1 MSIFDNDANLPG
13 VITEVETDYAFGYDT
28 SKFGSTDSVV
38 IIGTAFN
45 GPVGQPVQIYSPE
58 HASYVFGATYD
69 SVRNIETSLVPGI
82 KDAWD
87 RGCRTIY
94 ACRVGGKD
102 MQKDFEFNIDTDYRL
117 RVSTM
122 FPSNTGK
129 DCYFLFDSTNGDETI
144 TFFKPAERAT
154 ISEKRQGL
162 VQGSDSV
169 LSTTIR
175 LGADYGI
182 TSSGRLIEAIRTF
195 NNHPFNNVLKL
206 SVVDQDNNDVTE
218 SKEAF
223 ELPLGIMFPG
233 LYMIGRE
240 RSLCEERTKTQF
252 HIVKEGAVEGDDA
265 AQLPYANFK
274 QPYFRSL
281 VVNTD
286 VTQPLPIYH
295 SSMNELKAM
304 LQKVHVTM
312 DKNWD
317 FLEILDGADKA
328 FKKDEVDYEEADLSG
343 FALYER
349 LGCGYA
355 VTAHA
360 IQRMGKEISRM
371 PDPNDATK
379 EIVVCEEL
387 TPRIKETPVSDRNHT
402 LPVLDGIYSVLQDAE
417 ITYRVLACANVDD
430 KIDGKMP
437 RADEFRKTTAQEVG
451 LLETE
456 GLDGTPR
463 IVLTSKVDVKDRTDA
478 RSYEVRFE
486 KIDKSLV
493 DSIDDIYTNTVYKVI
508 PEVPYDEA
516 KFDKAKVANGTL
528 VMAVKDGEGILIRF
542 NEKGWAKITGK
553 GVLDTGYIV
562 SGDEGCHLAECT
574 GVGADGK
581 LFVFKHVDPVVANGV
596 AMLKN
601 KKYILGESLSHVFVF
616 QAVDGKPLLELGDLK
631 AMLTEEEEPILVYAE
646 SHPFGKGKLLIKSS
660 MYDTF
665 TLEELVDYL
674 NEDEVV
680 KKIFSARLGGDALN
694 RGDFVNQ
701 LMVAPKEAVLNED
714 GTTKEEAVK
723 GNLVSQMEVDRVLV
737 YDYSLYIP
745 FRSLDNFARQL
756 AQHCTYTELKTCPTW
771 GFIGHSRVNNITL
784 SGVAQRVEQAIATK
798 YDFYAKNNYGRNLL
812 DRTNTPYPIGK
823 NVNVIFTQYQV
834 PMESEGYTVIANGAA
849 GYAGMVSNL
858 PLDQSST
865 NQPINIPELSF
876 TLTQSQLVSLT
887 GKGIV
892 TIKKSFTKGNVITDG
907 ITMAPADSV
916 FRRLAAARVVGAV
929 ETLIRQACEPFI
941 GKQNHTANRNALNTA
956 IEANLQSIKGVLIE
970 DFRFTMNDN
979 PALRKLSYIEINYQ
993 IVPVYE
999 IREVRNTIKVKD
1011 SLDS

>member
-58 HASYVFGATYD
+58 HARYVFGATYD
-69 SVRNIETSLVPGI
+69 SVRNIETTLVPGI

-129 DCYFLFDSTNGDETI
+129 DCYFLYDSTNGDETI
-144 TFFKPAERAT
+144 TFYKPAERAT

-162 VQGSDSV
+162 VQGSDTV
-169 LSTTIR
+169 LSTTLR

-182 TSSGRLIEAIRTF
+182 TSSGRLVEAIRTF
-195 NNHPFNNVLKL
+195 NQHPFNNVLKM
-206 SVVDQDNNDVTE
+206 SIIDQDGNDVTE

-295 SSMNELKAM
+295 SAMNEFKAM

-312 DKNWD
+312 DKDWD
-317 FLEILDGADKA
+317 FLSILDGCDKA
-328 FKKDEVDYEEADLSG
+328 FKKDEQDYEEADLSG

-360 IQRMGKEISRM
+360 IQRMGKEIERK
-371 PDPNDATK
+371 PDPDNAGK
-379 EIVVCEEL
+379 EIITYEEL
-387 TPRIKETPVSDRNHT
+387 TPRIKETPVSDRNRT
-402 LPVLDGIYSVLQDAE
+402 LPVLDGVYSVLQDAE
-417 ITYRVLACANVDD
+417 ITYRVLTCANVDD
-430 KIDGKMP
+430 KVEGKLP
-437 RADEFRKTTAQEVG
+437 RAEEFRKTTAQEVG
-451 LLETE
+451 LLKTE
-456 GLDGTPR
+456 GLDGSPR
-463 IVLTSKVDVKDRTDA
+463 IILTSKVDKKDRTDA
-478 RSYEVRFE
+478 RAYDIKFE
-486 KIDKSLV
+486 KIEKSLV
-493 DSIDDIYTNTVYKVI
+493 DDVNDIYTDTVYKVI
-508 PEVPYDEA
+508 PEVAYDEKA
-516 KFDKAKVANGTL
+516 FDKAKVANGTL
-528 VMAVKDGEGILIRF
+528 VMAMKDGEGKLIRF
-542 NEKGWAKITGK
+542 NEKGWAKIDGY
-553 GVLDTGYIV
+553 GVEGTGYIV
-562 SGDEGCHLAECT
+562 SNEEGTFLAECA
-574 GVGADGK
+574 GVGADK
-581 LFVFKHVDPVVANGV
+581 TFVFKHVEPVVSEDGAL
-596 AMLKN
+596 LKN
-601 KKYILGESLSHVFVF
+601 KKYILGESLNHVFVF
-616 QAVDGKPLLELGDLK
+616 QAQANKPLLELGDLK

-680 KKIFSARLGGDALN
+680 KKIFTAELGGDALN

-701 LMVAPKEAVLNED
+701 LMVEPKAAELNED
-714 GTTKEEAVK
+714 GSEKTPAVE
-723 GNLVSQMEVDRVLV
+723 GNLESHMTADRVMI

-745 FRSLDNFARQL
+745 YRSLDNFARQL

-784 SGVAQRVEQAIATK
+784 SGVAQRVEQAIGTK

-834 PMESEGYTVIANGAA
+834 PMESEGYTVLANGAA
-849 GYAGMVSNL
+849 GYAGMVSQL

-865 NQPINIPELSF
+865 NQPIDVPELSF

-916 FRRLAAARVVGAV
+916 FRRLAASRVVGAV